1 VAVLPFI
8 SPLLGPFTT
17 FLLRCEMKGE
27 KVKMAEEV
35 KEKEEKMAKEVKEKE
50 EKMAKEVKEKEKKL
64 DDFMRA
70 TMLGFAVLA
79 AGELYLFPTLRY

>member
-50 EKMAKEVKEKEKKL
+50 KKL

-79 AGELYLFPTLRY
+79 AGDLNLFPTLRY